1 MKNMYFFKWL
11 WNNIEVDKVF
21 SWHTFAPQWIYTD
34 LWQTKSAQFYLVGV
48 KIWYSSF
55 DPALILPD
63 SSVSSRGST
72 TFNSTVPDILLA
84 CIVLVYFINTFF
96 FLLWWYWKERIS
108 WTCGS
113 LLKRGIP
120 ITPPGVG
127 LSGMRNEA
135 HTSSQTTL
143 GKHWFLELWASQKC
157 GYSEAHQNP
166 LWEINSFS

>member
-34 LWQTKSAQFYLVGV
+34 LWQIKSAQFYLVGV

-96 FLLWWYWKERIS
+96 FSFVVILKGKNLLNMWKPFEERD
-108 WTCGS
+108 T
-113 LLKRGIP
+113 
-120 ITPPGVG
+120 
-127 LSGMRNEA
+127 N
-135 HTSSQTTL
+135 HTSWCRAEWYEKWSTHIKSDYSWKALISGAVGKPEMWLFRGTSKPTL
-143 GKHWFLELWASQKC
+143 G
-157 GYSEAHQNP
+157 N
-166 LWEINSFS
+166 